1 MTLRVFFAAWL
12 SVAGAVLASD
22 LPELGE
28 ISQAG
33 FSPGQERAL
42 GESIM
47 REIRADP
54 AYLDEPEATDYI
66 NSVGNRIA
74 SRAPGARQE
83 FDFFLIQDQ
92 QINAFALPGGFI
104 GINTGLILAAQ
115 SESEMAGVIAHEVAH
130 VTQRHIA
137 RMLAKQEQNQL
148 LSLAALAGAILL
160 ARVDSQAGQAAAA
173 FGQAGVMQS
182 QLNFTRDNEREADR
196 IGLQI
201 LDTAGFDPRGMAVF
215 FERLQR
221 ATRIYGVGAPSYLR
235 THPLEYERIADIQGR
250 IADLPYR
257 QVPDS
262 VEFQLVRA
270 KLKAQAESPQDAV
283 AFFRES
289 LAERKFLSEAA
300 SHYGLAIS
308 LARTRNYPAAKKE
321 LAALRRLV
329 PASPIVETLACEV
342 SQEAGDATALTCYRE
357 ALKTYPTYRALVYG
371 YADALLQARNAQDAL
386 RLIDERLKVIRGDRR
401 LYLLKARA
409 HADLNQRLA
418 QHSAQAEAYALMG
431 HTSAAVEQ
439 LEIGLKSGDGD
450 FYQKSSAEARL
461 RALRRILEEQRRQ
474 EKKP

>member
-1 MTLRVFFAAWL
+1 MRLLAFFAAL
-12 SVAGAVLASD
+12 LVAAGMAPASD
-22 LPELGE
+22 LPDLGE

-33 FSPGQERAL
+33 FSPAQERAL

-54 AYLDEPEATDYI
+54 SYLDEPEATDYI

-104 GINTGLILAAQ
+104 GINTGLLLAAQ
-115 SESEMAGVIAHEVAH
+115 SESEMAGVIAHEIAH

-148 LSLAALAGAILL
+148 LSLAALAAAILL
-160 ARVDSQAGQAAAA
+160 ARVDSQVGQAAGL

-201 LDTAGFDPRGMAVF
+201 LEKAGFDPRGMAVF

-221 ATRIYGVGAPSYLR
+221 ATRIYGAGAPSYLR

-270 KLKAQAESPQDAV
+270 KLKAQLESPQDAV

-289 LAERKFLSEAA
+289 LAERKYLSEAA
-300 SHYGLAIS
+300 SHYGLAMS
-308 LARTRNYPAAKKE
+308 LARTRDFAAAKKE
-321 LAALRRLV
+321 LTALRRLV
-329 PASPIVETLACEV
+329 PSNPIVETLACDV
-342 SQEAGDATALTCYRE
+342 SQEAGEPSALACYRE
-357 ALKTYPTYRALVYG
+357 ALKTYPTYRALFYG
-371 YADALLQARNAQDAL
+371 YADALLQERNARGAL
-386 RLIDERLKVIRGDRR
+386 QLIDERLKLVRGDRR

-418 QHSAQAEAYALMG
+418 QHSAQAEAYVLMG
-431 HTSAAVEQ
+431 NLGAAVEQ

-461 RALRRILEEQRRQ
+461 RELRRVLLEQRRQ
-474 EKKP
+474 EKK

>member
-1 MTLRVFFAAWL
+1 VFFAAGL
-12 SVAGAVLASD
+12 VVAGSVLASD
-22 LPELGE
+22 LPDLGE

-33 FSPGQERAL
+33 FSPAQERAL

-54 AYLDEPEATDYI
+54 SYLDEPEATDYI

-83 FDFFLIQDQ
+83 FDFFLIQDL

-115 SESEMAGVIAHEVAH
+115 SESEMAGVIAHEIAH

-137 RMLAKQEQNQL
+137 RMLAKQEQSQL
-148 LSLAALAGAILL
+148 LSLAALAAAILL
-160 ARVDSQAGQAAAA
+160 ARVDSQAGQAAGL
-173 FGQAGVMQS
+173 FGQAGVVQS

-221 ATRIYGVGAPSYLR
+221 ATRIYGEGAPSYLR

-270 KLKAQAESPQDAV
+270 KLKAQTESPQDAV

-300 SHYGLAIS
+300 SHYGLALS
-308 LARTRNYPAAKKE
+308 LARIQDYSAAKKE

-329 PASPIVETLACEV
+329 PHSPIVETLACDV
-342 SQEAGDATALTCYRE
+342 SQEAREATALGCYRE

-386 RLIDERLKVIRGDRR
+386 RLIDERLKVIRGDHR

-409 HADLNQRLA
+409 HADLNQHLA
-418 QHSAQAEAYALMG
+418 QHFAQAEAYVLMG
-431 HTSAAVEQ
+431 NTSAAVEQ
-439 LEIGLKSGDGD
+439 LEIGLKSGEGD

-461 RALRRILEEQRRQ
+461 RALRRMLQEERRQ